1 MRRSILLAIVVI
13 SASWGGWTLFQRHRA
28 SRKAKAEA
36 VWLAAYQHAT
46 QVFYREDYA
55 TAEKLFTDILPNA
68 EKSYPKDR
76 RLADLLSMLGTSYRV
91 DHKYEQA
98 EPLLKRALQVY
109 ETISPSDPVGSERT
123 ELNLAGIYLD
133 REDYASAERYFSE
146 ALSLSE
152 RTPGGPMYERGSAL
166 LNLGFI
172 RMMQGRYLQA
182 EQLLNRSVEAL
193 TADPS
198 PWAQGDLANARY
210 RLGGVYA
217 AENRYRKAKQQY
229 LKALEIQEKVSGP
242 NSREVGRTLRGLGQ
256 AYQAEGDTS
265 KAAQL
270 LNRAQGI
277 AQRSSAPGDDSRP
290 GILVDLGEAAQNQGK
305 YAEAESLYK
314 QAIDIYGK
322 TVGPEHPDLARA
334 LLYLGCLYRDE
345 EQFDITKAGPL
356 LERALAIREKAL
368 GPDHPSTANTL
379 SNLSLLYFYE
389 HKFAESEQLGKRALP
404 IDEKAFGPESLE
416 VATDLNRVGIAQRD
430 LKKFAQAETSLK
442 RALTIRE
449 KNLPSNHP
457 WIAVSLDNLASVYL
471 AQGEFGKAASLIE
484 RAQAIRSHSSA
495 S

>member
-1 MRRSILLAIVVI
+1 MRRWVLLGILVI
-13 SASWGGWTLFQRHRA
+13 TTGWGSWVLFQWHREAAQRHR
-28 SRKAKAEA
+28 EA
-36 VWLAAYQHAT
+36 VWLTAYQHAT
-46 QVFYREDYA
+46 QVFYGGDYA
-55 TAEKLFTDILPNA
+55 TAEKIFADILPNA
-68 EKSYPKDR
+68 EKWYPKDR
-76 RLADLLSMLGTSYRV
+76 RLAELLSMLGTSYRV
-91 DHKYEQA
+91 EHKYERA
-98 EPLLKRALQVY
+98 EPVLKRALQVY
-109 ETISPSDPVGSERT
+109 ETISPSDPLGTERT

-152 RTPGGPMYERGSAL
+152 RTPGGPIYERGSAL

-172 RMMQGRYLQA
+172 RMVQGHYLEA

-193 TADPS
+193 TSDPS

-217 AENRYRKAKQQY
+217 MDNRYGEAKQQY

-242 NSREVGRTLRGLGQ
+242 NSQEVGRTLQGLGQ
-256 AYQAEGDTS
+256 AYQAEGDTL
-265 KAAQL
+265 KATEL
-270 LNRAQGI
+270 LNRAQEI
-277 AQRSSAPGDDSRP
+277 TRRSSAPGDDTSA
-290 GILVDLGEAAQNQGK
+290 GILVDLGEAAQNKGK
-305 YAEAESLYK
+305 YAEAESRYK
-314 QAIDIYGK
+314 HAIDIYEK
-322 TVGPEHPDLARA
+322 TVGPEHPDFARA
-334 LLYLGCLYRDE
+334 LVYLGCLYRDE

-368 GPDHPSTANTL
+368 GPDHPSTASTL
-379 SNLSLLYFYE
+379 SNLSLLYSYE
-389 HKFAESEQLGKRALP
+389 HNFAEAEQFGKRALP
-404 IDEKAFGPESLE
+404 IDEKAFGLQSLE
-416 VATDLNRVGIAQRD
+416 VATDLNRIGIAQRD
-430 LKKFAQAETSLK
+430 LKKFAQAEISLK

-471 AQGEFGKAASLIE
+471 AQREFVKAAPLIE